1 MGPIEKKIKQL
12 SLTEG
17 LSEETKLV
25 LKHLKSEIKDLERTS
40 LNEAYDKGYTDKER
54 GKSPTWDYYSVKY
67 NSYNSKMKF
76 GQMN

>member
-25 LKHLKSEIKDLERTS
+25 LNHLKNEIKDLERTS
-40 LNEAYDKGYTDKER
+40 VNEAYDKGYNDKER
-54 GKSPTWDYYSVKY
+54 GKSPTWDYYSFK
-67 NSYNSKMKF
+67 NNTFGTKIKF
-76 GQMN
+76 GQLS

>member
-25 LKHLKSEIKDLERTS
+25 LKHLKSEVKDLERS
-40 LNEAYDKGYTDKER
+40 SVNEAYDKGYTDKER
-54 GKSPTWDYYSVKY
+54 GKSPTWDYHSFKY
-67 NSYNSKMKF
+67 NAFSTKIKF
-76 GQMN
+76 GQLS